1 MIRLVLQTD
10 GTGQDGNVQVTNV
23 ARLSEFLTD
32 KENDQY
38 CSYCPGVGTSIG
50 EELEGGIAGIFLE
63 KVMNHQYSWLSK
75 SVGEDGLELTGE
87 DDFEVEL
94 FGFSRGAFVSRL
106 LADILNRCGIPR
118 NPNDATALVNLYEK
132 KEWAAMTAMVEARP
146 SDFLKARIGFLG
158 CWDTVVTS
166 LGYDGAD
173 YETVPGNVIA
183 AAHAVAINESRSM
196 FNYTKMNLRE
206 GVREEFFAGC
216 HSDVGGGYGID
227 QVLSR
232 MALEWMIEQ
241 AKDAGVLFKTC
252 PDPIEMGEYTK
263 AETHSEH
270 YSASNGYGAL
280 GSRAREI
287 DPARINSNV
296 ALLQWNLFGEEGL
309 PLNSERMVAWVKNYH
324 NAVRSEGTMIA

>member
-10 GTGQDGNVQVTNV
+10 GTGQDGNAQVTNV

-32 KENDQY
+32 RENDQY

-50 EELEGGIAGIFLE
+50 EELADGIAGILLE
-63 KVMNHQYSWLSK
+63 KVVNHQYSWLSK
-75 SVGEDGLELTGE
+75 SVGADGLELTEE

-94 FGFSRGAFVSRL
+94 FGFSRGAFISRL

-132 KEWAAMTAMVEARP
+132 KEWAAMAAMVEAHP

-166 LGYDGAD
+166 LGYEGAD
-173 YETVPGNVIA
+173 YEMVPNNVIA
-183 AAHAVAINESRSM
+183 AAHAVAINESRRK

-206 GVREEFFAGC
+206 GIREEFFAGC
-216 HSDVGGGYGID
+216 HSDVGGGYGVD

-241 AKDAGVLFKTC
+241 AEKAGVLFKAK
-252 PDPIEMGEYTK
+252 PNPIGLDEYGK

-270 YSASNGYGAL
+270 KSASNLWGAL
-280 GSRAREI
+280 GFLEREI
-287 DPARINSNV
+287 DHSRINSNV
-296 ALLQWNLFGEEGL
+296 ALLQWNLFGEEGS
-309 PLNSERMVAWVKNYH
+309 PLNSEQMVAWVKDYH
-324 NAVRSEGTMIA
+324 DIARPDGVMLA

>member
-10 GTGQDGNVQVTNV
+10 GTGQDGNDAVTNV
-23 ARLSEFLTD
+23 ARLSDFLTD
-32 KENDQY
+32 GEDDQY
-38 CSYCPGVGTSIG
+38 CSYSPGVGTCIG
-50 EELEGGIAGIFLE
+50 EELDGGIAGVHLE
-63 KVMNHQYSWLSK
+63 KVMNRQYSWLSK
-75 SVGEDGLELTGE
+75 CAGSLELSDK

-94 FGFSRGAFVSRL
+94 FGFSRGAFISRL
-106 LADILNRCGIPR
+106 LADLLNRCGIPKR
-118 NPNDATALVNLYEK
+118 PEDATALMNLYKKKDWEK
-132 KEWAAMTAMVEARP
+132 MDAMTKTRP
-146 SDFLKARIGFLG
+146 EDFLKSRIGFLG
-158 CWDTVVTS
+158 CWDTVATS
-166 LGYDGAD
+166 LGYNGAD
-173 YETVPGNVIA
+173 YETVPENVIA

-232 MALEWMIEQ
+232 MSLEWMIEQ
-241 AKDAGVLFKTC
+241 AEDAGVLFKMY
-252 PDPIEMGEYTK
+252 PDPIEIGEYAK

-280 GSRAREI
+280 GSHTREI
-287 DPARINSNV
+287 DHARINSNV
-296 ALLQWNLFGEEGL
+296 ALLQWNLFGEEGR

-324 NAVRSEGTMIA
+324 DMVRSEGTMSA